1 MTAFVVVKNRQY
13 LVGVPYV
20 DTRAVRWSV
29 SRSDAMRF
37 RVREDALKVARV
49 VGGRVEEIN
58 TITGV
63 IV

>member
-1 MTAFVVVKNRQY
+1 
-13 LVGVPYV
+13 
-20 DTRAVRWSV
+20 
-29 SRSDAMRF
+29 MRF